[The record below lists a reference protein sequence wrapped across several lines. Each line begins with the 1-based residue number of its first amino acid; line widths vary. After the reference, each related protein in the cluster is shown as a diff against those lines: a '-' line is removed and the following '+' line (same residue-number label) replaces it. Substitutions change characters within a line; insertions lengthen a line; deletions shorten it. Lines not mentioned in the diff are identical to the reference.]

1 MDTSKKSIFRTV
13 INVAKSHIRSIV
25 DGIRD
30 NATSV
35 AKEDYG
41 VDLKIIKPSVSK
53 VLQDLKTWNEQ
64 RKEDKRLSR
73 EEMKE
78 LAKAIL
84 VETKKVLLDPASVR
98 NEEMDE
104 INAIMAELEEE
115 FDIDF
120 DDDTYGVENE
130 EINVEQERPLDSPTP
145 ECLALFTL
153 GILLSV
159 TNDQRFVN
167 YLSSRMD
174 IIKESIGITVGTDT
188 NVIADRSVIAEMDDI
203 VDAKIN
209 SEIAEDMVEEVEN
222 TNSAVNLDLTINSEE
237 AKAMIGTES
246 DSNSPEVQAIEVCT
260 RILRSY
266 QRSETFMMSM
276 DRVMTLLNKIISAYN
291 NEQGIEDAEGF
302 AILSRNPILYQIVD
316 VFGFNYLDAVS
327 FFAIFS
333 LFEDSMTDE
342 ELEILEKIIS
352 DTSSR
357 LDAYQKT
364 DEM

>member
-13 INVAKSHIRSIV
+13 INVAKAHIKSIV

-41 VDLKIIKPSVSK
+41 VDLKIVKPSVSK
-53 VLQDLKTWNEQ
+53 VLHDLKAWNEQ

-78 LAKAIL
+78 LAKAVL
-84 VETKKVLLDPASVR
+84 AETKKVLLDPASVR

-130 EINVEQERPLDSPTP
+130 EVNNEPERSLDSPTP

-188 NVIADRSVIAEMDDI
+188 NAVADQSVITEMDD
-203 VDAKIN
+203 VVEANSN
-209 SEIAEDMVEEVEN
+209 SEIAEEMVEEVED
-222 TNSAVNLDLTINSEE
+222 TNSAINLDLTINSKE
-237 AKAMIGTES
+237 AKGVIGTES
-246 DSNSPEVQAIEVCT
+246 DSGSPEVHAIEFCS
-260 RILRSY
+260 RLLKSY
-266 QRSETFMMSM
+266 QRNETFMMAM

-291 NEQGIEDAEGF
+291 NEQGTDDVEGF
-302 AILSRNPILYQIVD
+302 AILSRNPMLYQIVD
-316 VFGFNYLDAVS
+316 IFGFNYLDAVS

-342 ELEILEKIIS
+342 ELSILEDIIS
-352 DTSSR
+352 DASSR